1 MYPSTVHGSAMP
13 ESFTAKLD
21 NIISA
26 LVDGSRNKDSTAAVN
41 TAAAALTSAVTAA
54 SSDFVKVWKL
64 H

>member
-1 MYPSTVHGSAMP
+1 MP

-26 LVDGSRNKDSTAAVN
+26 LVDGSRNKDSTAAVS
-41 TAAAALTSAVTAA
+41 AAATSLTNAVTAA